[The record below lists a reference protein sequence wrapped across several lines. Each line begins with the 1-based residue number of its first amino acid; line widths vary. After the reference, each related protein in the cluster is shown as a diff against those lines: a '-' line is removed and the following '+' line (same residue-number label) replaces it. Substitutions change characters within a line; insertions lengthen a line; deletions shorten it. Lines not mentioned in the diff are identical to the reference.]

1 MSSMYRK
8 GRDGYFYYQAY
19 ILNGDTGKKDK
30 RVFHSLGTK
39 ERNEAEKK
47 QKELDIEYEKQFK
60 KKNQKPITNKKKVFI
75 CLITIIIIMSLAII
89 KSTDF
94 KRKAF
99 DDLNIESNLIAME
112 SKEIKE
118 LKYTTPVNISNP
130 EVTNSSDTLVE
141 KNDKNGIDI
150 VKQKTLSKSE
160 YTLPIYKLER
170 VLRLSDAFKQGKI
183 FITVNK
189 NSKREEILLL
199 CEKITREFSEFS
211 NIVICVYSNSEV
223 GKRLANGKDFD
234 ISNKE
239 KKESWLAMY
248 SYNPVEGAYFDD
260 KPGGYLGG

>member
-1 MSSMYRK
+1 
-8 GRDGYFYYQAY
+8 
-19 ILNGDTGKKDK
+19 
-30 RVFHSLGTK
+30 
-39 ERNEAEKK
+39 
-47 QKELDIEYEKQFK
+47 
-60 KKNQKPITNKKKVFI
+60 
-75 CLITIIIIMSLAII
+75 MSLAII